1 MLPLPRTAADV
12 AVLGNTSAP
21 LIPYAKAFWGMP
33 RAVDTLTLT
42 LGRAKSTRYFHA
54 GQKVHLHHPPT
65 TTPPRTETKANRFKQ
80 ESQVIKYPELFLQTL
95 EARKHSQMAV
105 PWCSLAGLLE
115 ELLQIP
121 KYAFCFGPS
130 TSSAS
135 LALCTSLFL
144 FSFPF

>member
-21 LIPYAKAFWGMP
+21 LIPYAKAFWGLP
-33 RAVDTLTLT
+33 RAVDTLTLIS
-42 LGRAKSTRYFHA
+42 GRAKSTRYFHA
-54 GQKVHLHHPPT
+54 GQKVHLHYPP
-65 TTPPRTETKANRFKQ
+65 PSHSELKQ
-80 ESQVIKYPELFLQTL
+80 KPIGSSKRSQVIKYPELFLQTL

-135 LALCTSLFL
+135 LALCMSLFL
-144 FSFPF
+144 FSFLF